1 MKNFLLL
8 KSRIKKNE
16 GFRNISYS
24 DVLGFKTIGFG
35 HLIKNDEK
43 HLLNKKQSKQYLE
56 NIFESDFSQ
65 AFIDFKKIYKKE
77 KYPKN
82 TQEVLIE
89 MIFQLGIKNQ
99 KKFIKMNKYLKKNQL
114 FMAAL
119 EMKKSLWYKQ
129 TPKRVNM
136 LIKLLLKKKYEQ
148 QK

>member
-16 GFRNISYS
+16 GFRNIAYS

-35 HLIKNDEK
+35 HLIKKDEK
-43 HLLNKKQSKQYLE
+43 HLLNKKQNKKYLE
-56 NIFESDFSQ
+56 NIFELDFAQ
-65 AFIDFKKIYKKE
+65 AFNDFKAVYKKD

-136 LIKLLLKKKYEQ
+136 LIKLLLKKKYE
-148 QK
+148 K

>member
-1 MKNFLLL
+1 LKNFLLL

-24 DVLGFKTIGFG
+24 DVLGFQTIGFG
-35 HLIKNDEK
+35 HLIKKDEK
-43 HLLNKKQSKQYLE
+43 HLLNKKQNKKYLE
-56 NIFESDFSQ
+56 NIFESDFAQ
-65 AFIDFKKIYKKE
+65 AFNDFKTVYKKD

-136 LIKLLLKKKYEQ
+136 LIKLLLKKKYE
-148 QK
+148 K